1 MQGTS
6 KQAPLQLGRL
16 SADDA
21 ERFAAMFRPAWE
33 LDDAPFAGGTKLSA
47 NEMDELAA
55 SGGIDI
61 EIVEA
66 SAVAPH
72 FPPRSL
78 GSPPAAQSV
87 EIQADPAPQPAPAR
101 PAAPQPVAAR
111 PPVPV
116 SAPVAARPQP
126 QAYAPPPRPISMTDD
141 DLAPPKKSSMGIFI
155 GVGVVVA
162 LVGAGVVAKF
172 ALGGG
177 SDKTST
183 TTTQTAT
190 HEEARIPPPP
200 AAVDTTPPV
209 DTATAAKTTT
219 AAVATTPV
227 ATAPVATT
235 PPPPV
240 TATHVAAGGATAPRA
255 TATAAATT
263 KPIAT
268 TKPNK
273 SGIVRDNPF

>member
-33 LDDAPFAGGTKLSA
+33 LDDAPFASGTKLSA
-47 NEMDELAA
+47 NEMDELAG

-61 EIVEA
+61 EIVDA

-72 FPPRSL
+72 FPPKSL
-78 GSPPAAQSV
+78 GAPPAAQSV
-87 EIQADPAPQPAPAR
+87 EIQLDPTPPPAR
-101 PAAPQPVAAR
+101 PVAPAPVAAR

-126 QAYAPPPRPISMTDD
+126 QAYAPPPRPVSMTDD

-155 GVGVVVA
+155 GVGVLVA

-172 ALGGG
+172 AMGGG

-183 TTTQTAT
+183 TATQTAT

-200 AAVDTTPPV
+200 AAVDTTPV

-219 AAVATTPV
+219 AAVATTPPV

-235 PPPPV
+235 APPPPV
-240 TATHVAAGGATAPRA
+240 TATHVAAGGNTAAPRP
-255 TATAAATT
+255 TATGAATT

>member
-1 MQGTS
+1 MQGTG
-6 KQAPLQLGRL
+6 KQAPIQLGRL

-21 ERFAAMFRPAWE
+21 ERFASMFRPAWE
-33 LDDAPFAGGTKLSA
+33 LDDAPFASGTKLSA
-47 NEMDELAA
+47 NEMDDLAG

-78 GSPPAAQSV
+78 GAPPAAQSV
-87 EIQADPAPQPAPAR
+87 EIQLDPTPPPAR
-101 PAAPQPVAAR
+101 PVAPAPVAAR

-126 QAYAPPPRPISMTDD
+126 QAYAPPPRPVSMTDD

-177 SDKTST
+177 GDKTST

-190 HEEARIPPPP
+190 HEEPRIPPPP
-200 AAVDTTPPV
+200 AAVETTPPV
-209 DTATAAKTTT
+209 ATATAAKTTT
-219 AAVATTPV
+219 AAVDTTPV

-235 PPPPV
+235 PPLPV
-240 TATHVAAGGATAPRA
+240 AATTHAAAGGATAPRP
-255 TATAAATT
+255 TATGAATT